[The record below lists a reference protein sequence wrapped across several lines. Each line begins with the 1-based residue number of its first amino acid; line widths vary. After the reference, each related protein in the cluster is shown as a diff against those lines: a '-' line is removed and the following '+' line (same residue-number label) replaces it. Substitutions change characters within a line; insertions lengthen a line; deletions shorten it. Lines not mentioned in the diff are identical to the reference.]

1 VKVSGKQ
8 TTRAN
13 ETFQSLRTGILSG
26 AIPAGARMRTNEL
39 CAQYHVS
46 LGAVREALS
55 QLLAQGLVVSEAHRG
70 FTVSPVSAEDLLDL
84 TRVRI
89 NIENLCLTWAIQA
102 GTVEWE
108 SNIIASMHRLSR
120 THRLGE
126 RGRPSAEWTDAHN
139 RYHLALLS
147 TCDSPR
153 LMHMRQQLYEQSER
167 YRNLELSLPI
177 NRNPEAEHQ
186 KLAEAA
192 LARDIPLATS
202 CMAEHLNLTANN
214 VLASMPGHPLSRRP
228 PKSTQKRGAPP
239 RASAAVRRRQTR
251 SAGTSRSAK

>member
-1 VKVSGKQ
+1 MKVSGKH

-26 AIPAGARMRTNEL
+26 TIPAGARMRTNEL
-39 CAQYHVS
+39 CVQYHVS

-108 SNIIASMHRLSR
+108 SNIIAAMHRLSR
-120 THRLGE
+120 TNRLGE
-126 RGRPSAEWTDAHN
+126 HGRPSEEWTDAHN

-153 LMHMRQQLYEQSER
+153 LMRMRHQLYEQSER

-177 NRNPEAEHQ
+177 DRNPEVEHQ
-186 KLAEAA
+186 RLAEAA
-192 LARDIPLATS
+192 LARDIPLATR
-202 CMAEHLNLTANN
+202 CMAEHLNLTASN
-214 VLASMPGHPLSRRP
+214 VLASMPGHSAPRRP
-228 PKSTQKRGAPP
+228 KSVQKRGGSV
-239 RASAAVRRRQTR
+239 RASPAVRRRPPR
-251 SAGTSRSAK
+251 PAGTSRSAK